1 MANTLSTYTLRD
13 KYLKASLETQL
24 RNNSI
29 ASAIFR
35 VDNSELKRI
44 QNPYITQQSAAIQA
58 VAGTYSVSA
67 MTTTDDTLTVSEEV
81 VFGTHIFDFEERT
94 SNFNLTA
101 DFLDDL
107 TYSVMDKAQTY
118 ALNKVLDDATTTYTT
133 PAGGFTTAANIPVI
147 IANLLA
153 KVAGYAQGTPNRHFL
168 VIENTDVVGVAQA
181 AFSSGY
187 TYADQALNN
196 GPQYKYGGVDI
207 FVVRTGTFQTATIG
221 TLTATNSGHRLFGV
235 KGVAT
240 YAMPRGIRYEEKGV
254 SGKTGMEVVAY
265 AICGAKAWAPRAALF
280 VDITIA

>member
-29 ASAIFR
+29 AASIFR
-35 VDNSELKRI
+35 VDKSELKRI
-44 QNPYITQQSAAIQA
+44 QNPYITQQTAAIQA

-81 VFGTHIFDFEERT
+81 IFGTHVYDFEERT

-107 TYSVMDKAQTY
+107 SYSVMNKAQQY
-118 ALNKVLDDATTTYTT
+118 ALNKVLDDATSTYTT

-147 IANLLA
+147 ISNLLS
-153 KVAGYAQGTPNRHFL
+153 KVAGYAQGTPNSHFL
-168 VIENTDVVGVAQA
+168 VVENTDVVGIAQA
-181 AFSSGY
+181 AFSSGFRV
-187 TYADQALNN
+187 ADDALMN
-196 GPQYKYGGVDI
+196 GPSYKYGGVDI
-207 FVVRTGTFQTATIG
+207 YVVRTGTFVTATLG
-221 TLTATNSGHRLFGV
+221 TLSATNSGHRLFGV

-254 SGKTGMEVVAY
+254 TAKTGKEIVAY

-280 VDITIA
+280 VDITLA